1 MWAYILHESEHS
13 LLLSFGGRS
22 RWFAREAVRI
32 DESGQAWLPDDVAKR
47 DALDEII
54 PVDDLDELV
63 SRLTIPS
70 DIAIT
75 PKPNR
80 DHQQDA
86 FAKLRQ
92 LRCFALHMQMRG
104 GKTKV
109 AIDIL
114 CNHHANGV
122 IDHVLWC
129 CPLSIVATAQEQWR
143 KWRTTDLP
151 VTIVALETLSQCR
164 AERFAQMTAVMD
176 ERCALIIDES
186 HMVKSG
192 LTKRSKRLYP
202 LTKRAAIRGVLTGTP
217 VVNNIGD
224 IYNQMRLLDWR
235 ILGYRSYY
243 AFRDAH
249 LVMSSKI
256 PGLIRGS
263 KNLEHLQARMAPFV
277 VEWRRDYSEQQ
288 DYNVEWLTMTETQQ
302 IWYREIKDAV
312 LERMA
317 AMTDARHDIYLL
329 FTALASVMS
338 GKLSVR
344 ILQAVFGR
352 PCPAVVLETP
362 KHQAALDWI
371 AQQDGPALVWCARR
385 HDLAELADSLPD
397 AITVHGGIPPNERH
411 QRIQTFRAQGGVL
424 LAMTQVARRGIE
436 IAECSN
442 VLYYSNSFDYEMRA
456 QSEMRTVLPDSK
468 GVCTYTDLVFADS
481 LDERMRDALVA
492 KENIAERF
500 ARLFREDKD
509 QALKELKTL

>member
-1 MWAYILHESEHS
+1 MQADILHESEHS
-13 LLLSFGGRS
+13 LLLSFAGQT

-32 DESGQAWLPDDVAKR
+32 DEVGQAWLPDGVASR
-47 DALDEII
+47 DPLDEIVA
-54 PVDDLDELV
+54 VDDLDELV
-63 SRLTIPS
+63 RRLTIPS
-70 DIAIT
+70 DIVIT

-80 DHQQDA
+80 PHQQAA
-86 FAKLRQ
+86 FEKLWQ

-114 CNHHANGV
+114 CNHHANSV
-122 IDHVLWC
+122 IEHVLWC
-129 CPLSIVATAQEQWR
+129 CPLSVVATAQEQWSR
-143 KWRTTDLP
+143 WRTTDLP

-164 AERFAQMTAVMD
+164 AERFARMTAVMD

-202 LTKRAAIRGVLTGTP
+202 LAQRAAIRGVLTGTP

-243 AFRDAH
+243 SFRDAH

-263 KNLEHLQARMAPFV
+263 KNLEYLQARMAPFV
-277 VEWRRDYSEQQ
+277 VEWRRDYGEQQ
-288 DYNVEWLTMTETQQ
+288 AYHIEWLSLTETQQ
-302 IWYREIKDAV
+302 QWYREIKDAV

-338 GKLSVR
+338 GKLSAR

-352 PCPAVVLETP
+352 PRPAVELETP
-362 KHQAALDWI
+362 KRQAALDWI

-385 HDLAELADSLPD
+385 HDLAEMAAALPD
-397 AITVHGGIPPNERH
+397 TIVVHGGIPPDERH
-411 QRIQTFRAQGGVL
+411 RRIQSFRAHGGVL

-436 IAECSN
+436 IAECRN

-456 QSEMRTVLPDSK
+456 QSEMRTVLPDSE

-509 QALKELKTL
+509 QALKEIKYL